1 MGIAKSGALGG
12 SEGQVKAERHQP
24 LGRAA
29 AATVHCARNRRQAR
43 GAAPGRAGL
52 GSRPDIHGPHRG
64 ARARV
69 EERLYDRDRHPQ
81 HAAGSARIGLHGVYV
96 SRRNG
101 GIRRD
106 RRGFHQAE
114 EERDGRLH
122 HRTVRLTRSG
132 DMGSEHLSKQYDSDL
147 ETLRSGVL
155 QMGGLVEAQIRGAI
169 DAFATGDQSLI
180 DQVIANEPR
189 VNGCEVS
196 IDNDCS
202 HIIVKRQP
210 AASDLR
216 LIMAIS
222 KTVTD
227 LERIGDEAEK
237 VARMSRQIHESG
249 HADLQRF
256 ANIRHA
262 ADIALSMLHQALDAF
277 ARLDAADA
285 ASIIRQ
291 DVAIDTEF
299 RSILR
304 QLITFMMEDP
314 RTIST
319 ALEIVW
325 IAKAIERI
333 GDHAKNIAENVIYI
347 VKGTDVRHTTA
358 DVLEREALS

>member
-1 MGIAKSGALGG
+1 MS
-12 SEGQVKAERHQP
+12 
-24 LGRAA
+24 
-29 AATVHCARNRRQAR
+29 
-43 GAAPGRAGL
+43 
-52 GSRPDIHGPHRG
+52 
-64 ARARV
+64 
-69 EERLYDRDRHPQ
+69 
-81 HAAGSARIGLHGVYV
+81 
-96 SRRNG
+96 
-101 GIRRD
+101 
-106 RRGFHQAE
+106 
-114 EERDGRLH
+114 
-122 HRTVRLTRSG
+122 
-132 DMGSEHLSKQYDSDL
+132 SEHLSKQFDADL

-155 QMGGLVEAQIRGAI
+155 QMGGLVESQIRGAI
-169 DAFATGDQSLI
+169 EAFTNGNPELI
-180 DQVIANEPR
+180 EQIIASEAR
-189 VNGCEVS
+189 VNECEVQ
-196 IDNDCS
+196 IDDDCS

-210 AASDLR
+210 AAGDLR

-237 VARMSRQIHESG
+237 IARMSKQIHDRG
-249 HADLQRF
+249 RTDLYRF

-262 ADIALSMLHQALDAF
+262 GDIALSMLRQALDAF
-277 ARLDAADA
+277 ARLDTAQA

-333 GDHAKNIAENVIYI
+333 GDHAKNIAEDVIYI
-347 VKGTDVRHTTA
+347 VKGTDVRHTA
-358 DVLEREALS
+358 VEVVEREALG